1 MSPLLEQ
8 PLTPHSL
15 TYSLTKLFTLIQTTQ
30 FYSDSDSIMS
40 DQEEENASSGGEEE
54 EEIELGKWQGC
65 SDSLQGCGVCV
76 SECACGL
83 IVVCFDQVMRIQRFL
98 KTRMRK
104 RRGVMRKVKRRGARL
119 VRTRREAVT
128 MTTKKRTTKRKKKT
142 DQMTIMSR
150 ER

>member
-1 MSPLLEQ
+1 
-8 PLTPHSL
+8 
-15 TYSLTKLFTLIQTTQ
+15 
-30 FYSDSDSIMS
+30 
-40 DQEEENASSGGEEE
+40 
-54 EEIELGKWQGC
+54 
-65 SDSLQGCGVCV
+65 
-76 SECACGL
+76 
-83 IVVCFDQVMRIQRFL
+83 MRIQRFL